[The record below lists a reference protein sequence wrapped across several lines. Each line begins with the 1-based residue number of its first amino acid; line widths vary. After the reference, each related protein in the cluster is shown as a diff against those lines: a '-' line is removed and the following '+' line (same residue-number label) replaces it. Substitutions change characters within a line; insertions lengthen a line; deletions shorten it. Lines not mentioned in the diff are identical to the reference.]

1 MKTAIIAIV
10 VLVTFTGVAIAG
22 SSNQNVRRPG
32 SVVLIG
38 NGKKVGPVCAD
49 FGKWDPVTG
58 RGAGLMHF
66 MMKPQKCHAGQQRLF
81 WNRRSLRGARGPRG
95 VRGAIGPAGPQGPAG
110 PAGGATGAQGPKGAT
125 GPAGPT
131 GLTGAKGATG
141 KDGKDGMN
149 GTGLGDSLFYLCIN
163 ANGTP
168 VKFGGIV
175 DGTPDCDPGHD
186 GIILKVVFQ
195 GPPLSG

>member
-1 MKTAIIAIV
+1 MKTIIIAIAA
-10 VLVTFTGVAIAG
+10 LVTFAGVAMAG
-22 SSNQNVRRPG
+22 SSNQNIRRPG

-49 FGKWDPVTG
+49 FGKWNPITG

-66 MMKPQKCHAGQQRLF
+66 MMKPQPCRAGQQRLY

-95 VRGAIGPAGPQGPAG
+95 VRGAIGPVGPQG

-125 GPAGPT
+125 GLAGPT
-131 GLTGAKGATG
+131 GPTGPKGPTG
-141 KDGKDGMN
+141 EAGTN